1 MNLTPREQVLS
12 DLDYIKHNLNIA
24 IGRNDSELADMWFD
38 SLINHI
44 NDYGHIV
51 DIYNIQQV
59 RLNKTISD
67 YLDNRIANW
76 I

>member
-1 MNLTPREQVLS
+1 MNLTQREQVLS

-67 YLDNRIANW
+67 YLDKKIVN
-76 I
+76 

>member
-1 MNLTPREQVLS
+1 MNLTQREQVLS